1 MNPKLVNRV
10 TARADQNLKSSSDL
24 IGQIDDQTL
33 IELVETLRAW
43 VVLTDKMRQ
52 DGAAWD
58 GMLKVKAPLRII
70 SLVSLLS
77 VVGLEQSCLAAYNE
91 ALAEGEIE

>member
-10 TARADQNLKSSSDL
+10 TGRADQNLKMSSDL
-24 IGQIDDQTL
+24 ISQIDDETL
-33 IELVETLRAW
+33 VELVETMRAW

-52 DGAAWD
+52 DGAALD
-58 GMLKVKAPLRII
+58 GMIRVKASLRTI

-77 VVGLEQSCLAAYNE
+77 VIGLEQSCLAAYNE
-91 ALAEGEIE
+91 ALAEGDIE

>member
-24 IGQIDDQTL
+24 IGQIDDQTI

-43 VVLTDKMRQ
+43 VVLTDKMRE

-58 GMLKVKAPLRII
+58 GMLKVKASLRII

-77 VVGLEQSCLAAYNE
+77 VVRLEQSCLAAYNE
-91 ALAEGEIE
+91 ALAEGDIE

>member
-43 VVLTDKMRQ
+43 VVLTDTMRQ

-58 GMLKVKAPLRII
+58 GMLKVKAPLRIV
-70 SLVSLLS
+70 SLVSLLA
-77 VVGLEQSCLAAYNE
+77 VVGLEQSCMAAYAE
-91 ALAEGEIE
+91 AVAEGEIE

>member
-10 TARADQNLKSSSDL
+10 TGRADQNLKMSSDL
-24 IGQIDDQTL
+24 ISQIDDETL
-33 IELVETLRAW
+33 IELVETMRAW

-52 DGAAWD
+52 DGAAFD
-58 GMLKVKAPLRII
+58 GMIRVKASLRTL

-77 VVGLEQSCLAAYNE
+77 VVGLEQACLAAYEE
-91 ALAEGEIE
+91 AVAEGDIE